1 MLQIT
6 IHKGVA
12 DGLLKMAD
20 KALAKYPMDN
30 QMGSVPLSLK
40 GKATI
45 SILAQLQ
52 NNSYFDICAVRKSAE
67 LNGMVIPYELDTFM
81 HSLHC
86 VDYNKMPTELREY
99 LFASII
105 KLFEVPITQSEL

>member
-20 KALAKYPMDN
+20 KALAKYPMDT

-52 NNSYFDICAVRKSAE
+52 NNRYFDICAIKEAAE
-67 LNGMVIPYELDTFM
+67 LNDIVIPYDLKNFM
-81 HSLHC
+81 SSLHC

-105 KLFEVPITQSEL
+105 KLFEVPITHSEL